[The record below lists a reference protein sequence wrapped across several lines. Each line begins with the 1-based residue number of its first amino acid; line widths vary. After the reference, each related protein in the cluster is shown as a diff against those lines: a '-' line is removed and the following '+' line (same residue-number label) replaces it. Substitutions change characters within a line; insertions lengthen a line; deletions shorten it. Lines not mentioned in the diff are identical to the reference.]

1 MTTEQEL
8 NEHDK
13 LAEKRI
19 VEDVEKFGWHVGL
32 FEPTENEP
40 SFAYTIGLWKTYGH
54 PEIISFGLTTK
65 TLHAILNNAG
75 KKVKEGNILTTDQD
89 NLDIFETAPA
99 QFIAVDKN
107 RISDYFGYCMWFN
120 DYKDFP
126 ALQLVWTDRQGRF
139 PWQPEFER
147 EFDEKQIVLNS
158 EYEEEIKKSQQLTKP
173 ISKRAE
179 SDKQNNGALN
189 KLWSRLTG
197 K

>member
-1 MTTEQEL
+1 MTTEVEHK
-8 NEHDK
+8 EHDR

-19 VEDVEKFGWHVGL
+19 IEDVEKFGWHVGL

-65 TLHAILNNAG
+65 TLHEILNNAG
-75 KKVKEGNILTTDQD
+75 EIVKQGNILTTDQD
-89 NLDIFETAPA
+89 NLDIFETVPA
-99 QFIAVDKN
+99 QFITVDKN
-107 RISDYFGYCMWFN
+107 RFSDYFGYCMWFN

-147 EFDEKQIVLNS
+147 EFDDRQIILNS
-158 EYEEEIKKSQQLTKP
+158 YYEEEIKKSQQLTKP
-173 ISKRAE
+173 INKRA
-179 SDKQNNGALN
+179 DRANRNDNTFN

>member
-1 MTTEQEL
+1 MTTEQEHK
-8 NEHDK
+8 EYDK

-19 VEDVEKFGWHVGL
+19 TEDVQKFGWHVGL
-32 FEPTENEP
+32 FEQTENEP
-40 SFAYTIGLWKTYGH
+40 SFAYTVGLWKTYGH

-65 TLHAILNNAG
+65 TLHDILNNAG
-75 KKVKEGNILTTDQD
+75 EKVKEGNILTTEQD
-89 NLDIFETAPA
+89 NLDVFETVPA
-99 QFIAVDKN
+99 QFITVDKN

-139 PWQPEFER
+139 PWQPEFEK
-147 EFDEKQIVLNS
+147 EFDDRQIILNS
-158 EYEEEIKKSQQLTKP
+158 GYEKEIKKCQQLTKP
-173 ISKRAE
+173 ISKRAD
-179 SDKQNNGALN
+179 SAKRNNNTFN

>member
-1 MTTEQEL
+1 MEHK
-8 NEHDK
+8 EHDR

-19 VEDVEKFGWHVGL
+19 IEDVEKFGWHVGL

-65 TLHAILNNAG
+65 TLHEILNNAG
-75 KKVKEGNILTTDQD
+75 EIVKQGNILTTDQD
-89 NLDIFETAPA
+89 NLDIFETVPA
-99 QFIAVDKN
+99 QFITVDKN
-107 RISDYFGYCMWFN
+107 RFSDYFGYCMWFN

-147 EFDEKQIVLNS
+147 EFDDRQIILNS
-158 EYEEEIKKSQQLTKP
+158 YYEEEIKKSQQLTKP
-173 ISKRAE
+173 INKRA
-179 SDKQNNGALN
+179 DRANRNDNTFN

>member
-1 MTTEQEL
+1 MTTGQEHK
-8 NEHDK
+8 EHDK

-19 VEDVEKFGWHVGL
+19 IEDVEKFGWYVAL

-65 TLHAILNNAG
+65 TLHEILNNAG
-75 KKVKEGNILTTDQD
+75 KKVKEGNNLTTEQD
-89 NLDIFETAPA
+89 NLDIFEIVPA

-107 RISDYFGYCMWFN
+107 RISDYFGYCMQFN

-147 EFDEKQIVLNS
+147 EFDDRQIILNS
-158 EYEEEIKKSQQLTKP
+158 GYEEEIKKSKQLTKP
-173 ISKRAE
+173 ISKRAD
-179 SDKQNNGALN
+179 SAKRNNNTFN

-197 K
+197 R